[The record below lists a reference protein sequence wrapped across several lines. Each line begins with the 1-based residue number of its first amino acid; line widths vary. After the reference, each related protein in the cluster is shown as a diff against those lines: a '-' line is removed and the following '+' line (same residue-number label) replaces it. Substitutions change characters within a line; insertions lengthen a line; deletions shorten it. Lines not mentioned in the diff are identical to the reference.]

1 MGSLIVRD
9 INIDLEQKSKIANE
23 NEASNQTNEDIDLDL
38 LIQEKENELH
48 FSPEKGNVIFA
59 SAIDCWAFSIE
70 SFADILCS
78 KLGFKK
84 EALVKLLWGDFF
96 LNPKTKKVSNVPFS
110 EKSRPMFVELVLN
123 NIYKLYNIVIE
134 ERNQESVLKACKS
147 LNISLTKNDMN
158 CLEKDKDSRPLLKT
172 IMRQWLAVPNN
183 IFDCIVNK
191 LPDPFKSIQQGK
203 FDVVFP
209 KYKSLINKNQFFGVV
224 QKLMETGSSESNT
237 IIGFIS
243 KMIAVPR
250 RFIGDEVIG
259 PEEDGNE
266 VRFMGKLFV

>member
-1 MGSLIVRD
+1 
-9 INIDLEQKSKIANE
+9 
-23 NEASNQTNEDIDLDL
+23 
-38 LIQEKENELH
+38 
-48 FSPEKGNVIFA
+48 
-59 SAIDCWAFSIE
+59 
-70 SFADILCS
+70 
-78 KLGFKK
+78 
-84 EALVKLLWGDFF
+84 
-96 LNPKTKKVSNVPFS
+96 
-110 EKSRPMFVELVLN
+110 MFVELVLN

-147 LNISLTKNDMN
+147 LNFSLTKNDMN
-158 CLEKDKDSRPLLKT
+158 CLEKEKDSRPLLKT
-172 IMRQWLAVPNN
+172 IMRQWLSVPNN

-191 LPDPFKSIQQGK
+191 LPDPLKSIQQGK